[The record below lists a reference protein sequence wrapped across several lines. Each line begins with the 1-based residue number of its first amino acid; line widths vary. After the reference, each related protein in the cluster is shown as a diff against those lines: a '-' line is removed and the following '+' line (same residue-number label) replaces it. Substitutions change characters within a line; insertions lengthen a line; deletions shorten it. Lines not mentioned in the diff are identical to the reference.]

1 MVEYIGKC
9 SCGAV
14 EARLSSNLAPEQF
27 QPRSDASSCGFC
39 REHDGVWIS
48 DPAGKLE
55 LRAGDRT
62 SVRSFASGKVEFHF
76 CAACGDLAYA
86 LFADA
91 SQETAVAVVR
101 VGLFEAIRSAARPV
115 LVTSFEGE
123 TVEAGRQRRVAK
135 WTPVHVR

>member
-48 DPAGKLE
+48 DPA
-55 LRAGDRT
+55 
-62 SVRSFASGKVEFHF
+62 
-76 CAACGDLAYA
+76 AACGDLAYA